1 MKKQNIKTYFL
12 PIVMFVFGI
21 AGAQNIVTTEQA
33 IELALEN
40 NYGIK
45 IANNTVEEAKNNQSL
60 LNSGFLP
67 TLDGVAGAVYNK
79 DNIAAEFSNG
89 GSTALNGAESSRY
102 NAALNL
108 NYTLFDGLGRL
119 YNYKSL
125 KETYNLTEVQARET
139 IENTI
144 VQLLT
149 IYYDVARQSENVTS
163 LKTTLDISKDR
174 LERASYQFEYGQNTK
189 LDVLNA
195 EVDINNDSIN
205 LINSRQLLIN
215 AKRDLNFVTGNTI
228 SGLFEVDTN
237 LDFLLSLNKEELL
250 EKLKTNNATL
260 IQVEKNIKISE
271 FTIKANKSGY
281 LPSIGLVG
289 TYGWNEN
296 NNNPAAF
303 VAVSTNTGVSA
314 GVNLTWNLFDGGNT
328 ITRVKNAQI
337 ALENQKLQKEQLV
350 LSIVRDFENAWDDY
364 QNKLKVYEIQQNNI
378 ITATNNFERTEE
390 KFKLGQ
396 VTSIEFRTAQQNL
409 LIAELRRNEAKYEA
423 KLAEIVV
430 LQLSGELLNTS
441 F

>member
-1 MKKQNIKTYFL
+1 MKKQNINHYFL
-12 PIVMFVFGI
+12 FVMLLAFSFVK
-21 AGAQNIVTTEQA
+21 AQNLVTTEQA
-33 IELALEN
+33 IELALDN

-45 IANNTVEEAKNNQSL
+45 IANNTVEEAKNNHSV

-67 TLDGVAGAVYNK
+67 TLDGVAGAVYNR

-89 GSTALNGAESSRY
+89 GSTALDGAESSRY

-119 YNYKSL
+119 YNYKTL

-149 IYYDVARQSENVTS
+149 IYYDVAKQSENVAS

-174 LERASYQFEYGQNTK
+174 LERASYQFDYGQNTK

-205 LINSRQLLIN
+205 LINSRQALIN

-228 SGLFEVDTN
+228 SGMYEVDTN

-250 EKLKTNNATL
+250 EKVKINNAAL
-260 IQVEKNIKISE
+260 IQVEKNIKINE

-281 LPSIGLVG
+281 LPSIGLTG

-296 NNNPAAF
+296 NNNPASF
-303 VAVSTNTGVSA
+303 VAVSTNTGISA
-314 GVNLTWNLFDGGNT
+314 GVNLTWSLFDGGNT

-364 QNKLKVYEIQQNNI
+364 QNKLKVFDIQQNNI

-396 VTSIEFRTAQQNL
+396 VTSIEFRTAQLNL
-409 LIAELRRNEAKYEA
+409 LAAELRRNEAKYDA

>member
-1 MKKQNIKTYFL
+1 MKKQNIKSYL
-12 PIVMFVFGI
+12 LVIVLTVS
-21 AGAQNIVTTEQA
+21 AVLKAQTVVTINNA
-33 IELALEN
+33 IELALDN

-45 IANNTVEEAKNNQSL
+45 IANNTVEEAKNNSSV

-67 TLDGVAGAVYNK
+67 TLDGVAGAAYSS
-79 DNIAAEFSNG
+79 DNINAEFANG
-89 GSTALNGAESSRY
+89 GTAELTGAESSRY

-149 IYYDVARQSENVTS
+149 VYYDVAKRYENLTS

-174 LERASYQFEYGQNTK
+174 LNRASYQFEYGQNTK

-205 LINSRQLLIN
+205 LINSKQGLTN

-228 SGLFEVDTN
+228 QGVFDVDTGVE
-237 LDFLLSLNKEELL
+237 FLLSLKKEDLL
-250 EKLKTNNATL
+250 QKLKNNNVAL

-281 LPSIGLVG
+281 LPSVGLIG

-296 NNNPAAF
+296 FNNPAAF
-303 VAVSTNTGVSA
+303 VSVLTNVGVTLGA
-314 GVNLTWNLFDGGNT
+314 NLTWNLFDGGGT

-350 LSIVRDFENAWDDY
+350 LSVVRDFENMWDDY
-364 QNKLKVYEIQQNNI
+364 QNKLAVYQIQENNI

-390 KFKLGQ
+390 KYKLGQ
-396 VTSIEFRTAQQNL
+396 ATSIEFRQAQLNL
-409 LIAELRRNEAKYEA
+409 LTAELRKNDAKYDA
-423 KLAEIVV
+423 KLSEIVV

>member
-1 MKKQNIKTYFL
+1 M
-12 PIVMFVFGI
+12 PIVLFVFGI

-33 IELALEN
+33 IKLALEN

-45 IANNTVEEAKNNQSL
+45 IANNNVEEAKNNQSL

-67 TLDGVAGAVYNK
+67 ILDGVAGAVYNK
-79 DNIAAEFSNG
+79 DNINAEFSNG

-228 SGLFEVDTN
+228 PGLFEVDTN
-237 LDFLLSLNKEELL
+237 LNFLLGLDKNELL
-250 EKLKTNNATL
+250 EKLKANNATL

-281 LPSIGLVG
+281 LPSIGLSG

-296 NNNPAAF
+296 NNNPASF
-303 VAVSTNTGVSA
+303 VSLSTNTGISA

-337 ALENQKLQKEQLV
+337 ALDNQKLQKEQLV

-364 QNKLKVYEIQQNNI
+364 QNKLKVYQIQQNNI

-396 VTSIEFRTAQQNL
+396 VTSIEFRTAQLNL
-409 LIAELRRNEAKYEA
+409 LSAELRRNEAKYEA

-430 LQLSGELLNTS
+430 LKLSGELLNTS